1 MHLADIDYQA
11 LSKDSYLHHRRV
23 DAKLL
28 SSAFMLI
35 AVLAAQ
41 SITPLVVILC
51 FLLSALIISKLPL
64 KTLLHLSFYPLFFSS
79 LFIAILWSSNAS
91 LGLLSIFKALSSAWI
106 MISLVATTPYV
117 DIFASL
123 SKVLPSLLV
132 DLFLFTYRS
141 FFILIEKVSD
151 LIKVIRLRGGYHPT
165 HPIRNIKNFSS
176 ALALL
181 FVRSF
186 EMNDRMYQIY
196 SLRGYQ
202 GKLPLR
208 EERRPWSIHEV
219 IILLIS
225 VGCML
230 GALI

>member
-11 LSKDSYLHHRRV
+11 LSKESCLHHRRV

-28 SSAFMLI
+28 SAAFMLI

-41 SITPLVVILC
+41 TITPLVVILC
-51 FLLSALIISKLPL
+51 FLFVALLSSKLAL
-64 KTLLHLSFYPLFFSS
+64 KTILHLSFYPLFFSS
-79 LFIAILWSSNAS
+79 LFIAILWSSNAT

-151 LIKVIRLRGGYHPT
+151 LIKVIRLRGGYHPY

-208 EERRPWSIHEV
+208 EEHRPWSIHEG
-219 IILLIS
+219 IILLIGL
-225 VGCML
+225 GCML

>member
-11 LSKDSYLHHRRV
+11 LSKRSWLHDRRTDV
-23 DAKLL
+23 KGISILL
-28 SSAFMLI
+28 VLI

-41 SITPLVVILC
+41 NLTILVVILC
-51 FLLSALIISKLPL
+51 FLFVALISSKLSTKAIL
-64 KTLLHLSFYPLFFSS
+64 QLSFYPLFFSS
-79 LFIAILWSSNAS
+79 IFISILWSSNPT
-91 LGLLSIFKALSSAWI
+91 LGLLSLLKALSSAWL
-106 MISLVATTPYV
+106 MITLVATTAYV
-117 DIFASL
+117 DLFATL
-123 SKVLPSLLV
+123 SKVLPALLV

-151 LIKVIRLRGGYHPT
+151 LMKVIRLRGGYHPY

-181 FVRSF
+181 FIRAF

-196 SLRGYQ
+196 SLRGYT

-208 EERRPWSIHEV
+208 EEAKPWTLSDFSLI
-219 IILLIS
+219 LIS
-225 VGCML
+225 LILMIGAML
-230 GALI
+230 